1 LRRPSV
7 PGGRVAGA
15 PISWGVCEVP
25 GWGWQMPAERV
36 LDEMR
41 GLGLKATE
49 LGPPGFLPAGADAL
63 RARLEHTGLR
73 LIAGF
78 LAVDWLQ
85 AAGQS
90 LRETLESTARSLAA
104 AGAEVLVLAA
114 AGGGEG
120 YDSRQRLDPP
130 GWRELARWL
139 AAARELAEAHGLA
152 MAVHPHV
159 GTLVEDGD
167 DVSRLLELTDADL
180 CLDTGHLA
188 VAGVEPLE
196 VARAAPG
203 RIRHVHLKDVDGELA
218 KEVRSGRIAYAAA
231 VARGL
236 YRPLGQGSVDV
247 AELIRHLEAGA
258 FRGWYVLEQD
268 VMLSAEPGPGEGP
281 VRAARESLRWLQKLL
296 DRPVSRAAAR

>member
-1 LRRPSV
+1 
-7 PGGRVAGA
+7 VAGA

-41 GLGLKATE
+41 GLGLEATE
-49 LGPPGFLPAGADAL
+49 LGPPGFLPAGANAL
-63 RARLEHTGLR
+63 RARLGASGLR
-73 LIAGF
+73 LVAGF
-78 LAVDWLQ
+78 LAVDPRRP
-85 AAGQS
+85 AGRA
-90 LRETLESTARSLAA
+90 LPETLESTVRSLAA

-114 AGGGEG
+114 AGDEEG
-120 YDSRQRLDPP
+120 YDRRQRLDAQEWL
-130 GWRELARWL
+130 GLAQGL
-139 AAARELAEAHGLA
+139 EATRELAESHGLA
-152 MAVHPHV
+152 LAVHPHV
-159 GTLVEDGD
+159 GTFIEEAD

-203 RIRHVHLKDVDGELA
+203 RIRHVHLKDVDGKLA
-218 KEVRSGRIAYAAA
+218 KEVRSGRIPYAAA

-247 AELIRHLEAGA
+247 AELVRHLEARA

-268 VMLSAEPGPGEGP
+268 VMLSAESGPGEGP
-281 VRAARESLRWLQKLL
+281 VRAVRESLRWLQKLL
-296 DRPVSRAAAR
+296 DRPVTRAATW

>member
-1 LRRPSV
+1 V

-36 LDEMR
+36 LGEMR

-49 LGPPGFLPAGADAL
+49 LGPPGFLPAGGEGL
-63 RARLEHTGLR
+63 RTRLEHAGLR

-78 LAVDWLQ
+78 LAVDRLQ
-85 AAGQS
+85 AAGQA
-90 LRETLESTARSLAA
+90 LPETLESTVRSLAA

-130 GWRELARWL
+130 EWRELARGL

-188 VAGVEPLE
+188 VAGVEPLD

-218 KEVRSGRIAYAAA
+218 KEVRSGRTTYAAA

-236 YRPLGQGSVDV
+236 YRPLGQGSVNV
-247 AELIRHLEAGA
+247 VELVRHLEAGA

-268 VMLSAEPGPGEGP
+268 VMLSAEPGAGEGP

-296 DRPVSRAAAR
+296 DRPVSRAAARST